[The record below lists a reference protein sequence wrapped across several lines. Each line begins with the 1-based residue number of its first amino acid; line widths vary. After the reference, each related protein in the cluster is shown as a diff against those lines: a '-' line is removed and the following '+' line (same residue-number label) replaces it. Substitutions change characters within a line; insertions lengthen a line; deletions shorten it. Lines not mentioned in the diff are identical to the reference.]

1 MRKSSV
7 VIGGSNPP
15 GQTTSIN
22 SLDKSRRFKFTIA
35 AGTGKACSALP
46 VCPLCKAQDNE
57 ERFVDHG
64 YSLRLCHMC
73 ELSFIH
79 PYPEIDAQHRRVSVG
94 QYEEIELLDPS
105 RRYLSEIAYF
115 KRRFPMIAE
124 ECRGARSVLDVGCG
138 TGHLLERLSVFPEL
152 HRQGLEL
159 NAAPAEYAR
168 RVANCE
174 IHQIPLEEFKAN
186 SKFDVIT
193 MINVFSHIPTFDGL
207 FNSARSL
214 LQPGGKLILWTSEMG
229 RGATRWSQFVWGIP
243 DDLHF
248 LGLRTLDFAC
258 QKYHFKITRRTRIAY
273 ADEVFLPS
281 RWKQAGRSRFRNTI
295 KYAVAAT
302 PLALPA
308 LKVLYNALVGKELFL
323 SFIVLTPALSTA
335 TQGDN

>member
-1 MRKSSV
+1 MRKFSI
-7 VIGGSNPP
+7 VIGESNPP
-15 GQTTSIN
+15 CESTSIN
-22 SLDKSRRFKFTIA
+22 SLDKSQKPKLTIA
-35 AGTGKACSALP
+35 TRTGKPSSALP
-46 VCPLCKAQDNE
+46 ACPLCRAQDNE

-64 YSLRLCHMC
+64 YSLRLCHTC

-105 RRYLSEIAYF
+105 RRYLSEVAYY

-138 TGHLLERLSVFPEL
+138 TGHLLERLSVFSDL

-174 IHQIPLEEFKAN
+174 IYQIPLEEFKTN

-193 MINVFSHIPTFDGL
+193 MINVFSHIPSFDGL
-207 FNSARSL
+207 FNSIRTL
-214 LQPGGKLILWTSEMG
+214 LQASGKLILWTSEMG
-229 RGATRWSQFVWGIP
+229 QGANRWSQFVWGIP

-248 LGLRTLDFAC
+248 LGLGTLDFAC
-258 QKYHFKITRRTRIAY
+258 RKYDFKIARRTRIAY
-273 ADEVFLPS
+273 ADEVFLRS
-281 RWKQAGRSRFRNTI
+281 RWKQAGRSRLRNAI

-308 LKVLYNALVGKELFL
+308 LKLLYNTLVGRELYL
-323 SFIVLTPALSTA
+323 SFIVLTPTLSTE
-335 TQGDN
+335 TQRIE